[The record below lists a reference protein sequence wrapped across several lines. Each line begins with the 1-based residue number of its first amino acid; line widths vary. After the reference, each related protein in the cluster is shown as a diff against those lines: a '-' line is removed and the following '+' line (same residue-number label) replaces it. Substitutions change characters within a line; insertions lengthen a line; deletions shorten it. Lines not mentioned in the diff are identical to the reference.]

1 MDIGEAKLAMPA
13 KLEILN
19 TDGEYSEIL
28 LTIRE
33 GKFHQVKRMMEAVGK
48 TVVYL
53 KRLSMGGLVLPEDL
67 PIGQWRMLTTE
78 ERKIIKR
85 L

>member
-1 MDIGEAKLAMPA
+1 
-13 KLEILN
+13 
-19 TDGEYSEIL
+19 
-28 LTIRE
+28 
-33 GKFHQVKRMMEAVGK
+33 MEAVGK

-67 PIGQWRMLTTE
+67 SIGQWRMLTAE